1 MKSKKLFYVTLSV
14 ILIAFC
20 LLVFYRSIL
29 KGVGGFLAPKS
40 QGSADLV
47 IVAGNQIIKN
57 AAFDTS
63 IRLLS
68 LGKAKRMVVVLH
80 LPPKEGQLF
89 GIQESYPLQIEKE
102 IEHVGI
108 EKDKIK
114 VLLMPFDGHPIT
126 LREAHFVVDR
136 VSGDGVRSAIL
147 VSEGFHTRR
156 SLS

>member
-1 MKSKKLFYVTLSV
+1 MTSKKPFCILLSV
-14 ILIAFC
+14 IILSFGLFI
-20 LLVFYRSIL
+20 FYRPIL

-89 GIQESYPLQIEKE
+89 GIQESYPQ
-102 IEHVGI
+102 H
-108 EKDKIK
+108 IK
-114 VLLMPFDGHPIT
+114 
-126 LREAHFVVDR
+126 REW
-136 VSGDGVRSAIL
+136 SIW
-147 VSEGFHTRR
+147 E
-156 SLS
+156 